1 MSTVSVT
8 ASSAVVSHGGKDAS
22 GVATVVGA
30 AVGALLSPVAG
41 ASVLPESMM
50 ELLPPPPHEANT
62 NALAVKPASSRR
74 DLLGVFISSFHCA
87 GGEPTH

>member
-1 MSTVSVT
+1 MLTVSVI
-8 ASSAVVSHGGKDAS
+8 ASSAVVSHGGKDVN
-22 GVATVVGA
+22 GVATVEGA

-50 ELLPPPPHEANT
+50 ELLSPPPHEANN
-62 NALAVKPASSRR
+62 NALAVKPASNKR

-87 GGEPTH
+87 SGEPTH